1 VIKVAK
7 AKQEIRFDV
16 PGIGLETLRVAADA
30 KLRVIAIEAV
40 KTLLLDRAA
49 IIDLAERSKISLF
62 AR

>member
-16 PGIGLETLRVAADA
+16 PVIGLETLRVAADA